1 MLPKKLKI
9 QDIKTGKIREIT
21 QYAHSINQKHGND
34 KAYMVLPDIDEV
46 RVEKILET
54 RPESIPTYDPY
65 TNEISLDEFEEAD
78 IDTTPVDEYGYKISD
93 QLMNEPI
100 KEKKKRGRKSK
111 NHNNE

>member
-1 MLPKKLKI
+1 MLPKKLKV

-21 QYAHSINQKHGND
+21 QYAHLINKKHGND
-34 KAYMVLPDIDEV
+34 KAYMVLPEIDEI

-78 IDTTPVDEYGYKISD
+78 INTTPVDEYGYKISD